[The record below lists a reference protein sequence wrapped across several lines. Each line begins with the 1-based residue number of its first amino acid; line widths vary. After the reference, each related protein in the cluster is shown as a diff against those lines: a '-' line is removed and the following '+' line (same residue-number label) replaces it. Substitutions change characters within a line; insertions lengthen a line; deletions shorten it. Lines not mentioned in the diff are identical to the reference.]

1 MSSLIPSYIFDT
13 NGQFSLRKV
22 RLTFAPWGE
31 GCPVEVS
38 TLVHPSPYLCVPDN
52 RDNLML
58 IFTVN
63 PGRIIHDRSSNLQIN
78 REINTQI
85 KTEMSRQITIE
96 TFDITRGGGGSLNL
110 VM

>member
-1 MSSLIPSYIFDT
+1 
-13 NGQFSLRKV
+13 
-22 RLTFAPWGE
+22 
-31 GCPVEVS
+31 
-38 TLVHPSPYLCVPDN
+38 
-52 RDNLML
+52 ML